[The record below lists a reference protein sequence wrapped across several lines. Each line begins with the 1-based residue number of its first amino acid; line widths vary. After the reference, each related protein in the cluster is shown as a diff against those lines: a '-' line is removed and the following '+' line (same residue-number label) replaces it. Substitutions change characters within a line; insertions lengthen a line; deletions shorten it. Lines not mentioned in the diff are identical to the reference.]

1 MMVSMGTRHS
11 VNPACIW
18 LPGYS
23 TPTRA
28 MPTLLTM
35 EVNWLPGNGQGCRMR
50 YFKRSILW
58 GEARVWKVT
67 NYTPDATALEMAL
80 KTNNNQASVEGTT

>member
-1 MMVSMGTRHS
+1 MQAFLVFPYTSKHQINAGEHGNKTFQIS

-28 MPTLLTM
+28 MLTLL
-35 EVNWLPGNGQGCRMR
+35 NIKKLIGCQ
-50 YFKRSILW
+50 
-58 GEARVWKVT
+58 ET
-67 NYTPDATALEMAL
+67 
-80 KTNNNQASVEGTT
+80 VEGAT